1 MITCANAARRV
12 DCLFNANVEYAIR
25 LQDCMA
31 NAESGDSKFHGEG
44 REPRTGSLG
53 TFMDSF
59 QWYWEIK
66 IAPKLCR
73 VAAVFFGLL
82 SLVIIV
88 SECTLSFTNTYDT
101 IVFQFFKNIF
111 SGTYTQTMV
120 CTLILLGYLCFCT
133 FYGIFSF
140 RVSGFY
146 GLYPYHQTEP
156 SNLVYSALYVAKLA
170 APLCVN
176 FLMVIHYENNQ
187 ETVFDKVAG
196 RGMSWSFVSS
206 FLRYIPCFI
215 LILCVMYFFNV
226 YSIIMKHMDMEE
238 YTYYNFYD
246 PEKLEDGARVLTTER
261 DRRSRERTLGRR
273 ATARVRDYR
282 PKETFKQVLIED
294 YIA

>member
-1 MITCANAARRV
+1 MCQRRPACRLV
-12 DCLFNANVEYAIR
+12 YFHNVTSHSLFNANVEYAIR

-120 CTLILLGYLCFCT
+120 RLPLT
-133 FYGIFSF
+133 
-140 RVSGFY
+140 
-146 GLYPYHQTEP
+146 P
-156 SNLVYSALYVAKLA
+156 S
-170 APLCVN
+170 
-176 FLMVIHYENNQ
+176 
-187 ETVFDKVAG
+187 
-196 RGMSWSFVSS
+196 
-206 FLRYIPCFI
+206 
-215 LILCVMYFFNV
+215 
-226 YSIIMKHMDMEE
+226 
-238 YTYYNFYD
+238 
-246 PEKLEDGARVLTTER
+246 
-261 DRRSRERTLGRR
+261 
-273 ATARVRDYR
+273 YR
-282 PKETFKQVLIED
+282 F
-294 YIA
+294 AH

>member
-1 MITCANAARRV
+1 M
-12 DCLFNANVEYAIR
+12 
-25 LQDCMA
+25 
-31 NAESGDSKFHGEG
+31 
-44 REPRTGSLG
+44 
-53 TFMDSF
+53 
-59 QWYWEIK
+59 
-66 IAPKLCR
+66 
-73 VAAVFFGLL
+73 
-82 SLVIIV
+82 
-88 SECTLSFTNTYDT
+88 
-101 IVFQFFKNIF
+101 
-111 SGTYTQTMV
+111 
-120 CTLILLGYLCFCT
+120 
-133 FYGIFSF
+133 
-140 RVSGFY
+140 
-146 GLYPYHQTEP
+146 
-156 SNLVYSALYVAKLA
+156 YSALYVAKLA

-273 ATARVRDYR
+273 ATARVRDVSQFVVTVRSIGRRKRSSRCLSRTTLRKYIYL
-282 PKETFKQVLIED
+282 PCSHTLSLSVL
-294 YIA
+294 